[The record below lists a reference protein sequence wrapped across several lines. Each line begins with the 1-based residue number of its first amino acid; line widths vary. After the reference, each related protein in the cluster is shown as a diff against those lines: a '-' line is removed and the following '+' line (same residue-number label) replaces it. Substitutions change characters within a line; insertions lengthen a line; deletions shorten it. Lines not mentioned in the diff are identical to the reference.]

1 MDRLTPEEFEQ
12 IFNAYNSGFTEDIL
26 SSPDKF
32 DKLKDI
38 NKKTR
43 KDVANKKAE
52 KLVQAGLTPNLETFM
67 PKSYTRW
74 YRPFALDDLDTV
86 KDTLSYANTLLDNEN
101 LPEDSLEDFS
111 RFIFNFYKSKGI
123 NKKYSKDDLWK
134 IYNYYKDSEIKPRDY
149 LGGINWDYNT
159 DPVTEDYKDYSIKF
173 MQIGAVAPS
182 FDTFIE
188 DKVLGN
194 PKVNLDNKLNTLN
207 RLQGGFDRNYQW
219 DTLKYGLPPTE
230 ESNIPETPKEEIP
243 KETKVTNANTA
254 PQIET
259 KSTEDIGD
267 LYTYTMNRLSKD
279 NKYRKLGW
287 WE

>member
-12 IFNAYNSGFTEDIL
+12 LFNAYNSGFTDDIL
-26 SSPDKF
+26 NSPDRF

-38 NKKTR
+38 NKKTA
-43 KDVANKKAE
+43 KAIANKRAE
-52 KLVQAGLTPNLETFM
+52 KLIQAGLTPNLDAFM
-67 PKSYTRW
+67 PESYTRW

-111 RFIFNFYKSKGI
+111 NFIVRFYNSKGI
-123 NKKYSKDDLWK
+123 NKKYSKDNLWK
-134 IYNYYKDSEIKPRDY
+134 IYNYYKDSEIIPYKRRDY
-149 LGGINWDYNT
+149 QGSYTNPINWDYEN
-159 DPVTEDYKDYSIKF
+159 YSRKAR
-173 MQIGAVAPS
+173 QAGAVIPS

-188 DKVLGN
+188 DRVLGN
-194 PKVNLDNKLNTLN
+194 PEASLDNKLNTLKQIQEGTYI
-207 RLQGGFDRNYQW
+207 RTTPDPVSE
-219 DTLKYGLPPTE
+219 PPA
-230 ESNIPETPKEEIP
+230 EIP
-243 KETKVTNANTA
+243 KTTKDNESIDASSGVKA
-254 PQIET
+254 

-287 WE
+287 WK

>member
-26 SSPDKF
+26 NSSDKF
-32 DKLKDI
+32 DRLKDI

-111 RFIFNFYKSKGI
+111 KFIVNFCLKVGI
-123 NKKYSKDDLWK
+123 KLRLIKKL
-134 IYNYYKDSEIKPRDY
+134 ISE
-149 LGGINWDYNT
+149 
-159 DPVTEDYKDYSIKF
+159 
-173 MQIGAVAPS
+173 
-182 FDTFIE
+182 
-188 DKVLGN
+188 
-194 PKVNLDNKLNTLN
+194 
-207 RLQGGFDRNYQW
+207 
-219 DTLKYGLPPTE
+219 
-230 ESNIPETPKEEIP
+230 
-243 KETKVTNANTA
+243 
-254 PQIET
+254 
-259 KSTEDIGD
+259 
-267 LYTYTMNRLSKD
+267 
-279 NKYRKLGW
+279 
-287 WE
+287 

>member
-1 MDRLTPEEFEQ
+1 MNRLTPEEFEQ
-12 IFNAYNSGFTEDIL
+12 IFNAYNSGFTEGIL

-111 RFIFNFYKSKGI
+111 NFIVNFYKSKGI

-134 IYNYYKDSEIKPRDY
+134 IYNYYKDSEIKRRDY
-149 LGGINWDYNT
+149 LGGINWDYDN
-159 DPVTEDYKDYSIKF
+159 YIRKAR
-173 MQIGAVAPS
+173 QIGATTPS

-188 DKVLGN
+188 DKVLEN

-230 ESNIPETPKEEIP
+230 ESNIPEIPKVENETTGTTPKVENTPVKP
-243 KETKVTNANTA
+243 KEDFYSMIKNEYNQDEKV
-254 PQIET
+254 
-259 KSTEDIGD
+259 
-267 LYTYTMNRLSKD
+267 RSK
-279 NKYRKLGW
+279 YHKLGW
-287 WE
+287 WK

>member
-26 SSPDKF
+26 SSSDKF
-32 DKLKDI
+32 DRLKDI

-111 RFIFNFYKSKGI
+111 NFIVHFYKSKGI

-134 IYNYYKDSEIKPRDY
+134 IYNYYKDSEIKRRDY
-149 LGGINWDYNT
+149 LGGINWDYDN
-159 DPVTEDYKDYSIKF
+159 YIKKAR
-173 MQIGAVAPS
+173 QIGATTPS

-188 DKVLGN
+188 DKVLEN

-219 DTLKYGLPPTE
+219 DTLKYGLPPTDE
-230 ESNIPETPKEEIP
+230 PSIPETPKVENKSTDTTP
-243 KETKVTNANTA
+243 KVETK
-254 PQIET
+254 PIEP
-259 KSTEDIGD
+259 KKDFYSMIKDEYNQDEKV
-267 LYTYTMNRLSKD
+267 RSK
-279 NKYRKLGW
+279 YHKLGW
-287 WE
+287 WK

>member
-134 IYNYYKDSEIKPRDY
+134 IYNYYKDSEIKRRDY
-149 LGGINWDYNT
+149 LGGINWDYDN
-159 DPVTEDYKDYSIKF
+159 YIRKAR
-173 MQIGAVAPS
+173 QIGATTPS

-188 DKVLGN
+188 DKVLEN

-207 RLQGGFDRNYQW
+207 RLHG
-219 DTLKYGLPPTE
+219 GLPPTE

-254 PQIET
+254 PQTET